1 LILLR
6 GTRRLPGSARAAGRG
21 DIRGRNQP
29 VRSHSDLW
37 LLTSLTPVFLCCLSA
52 GSALAQAP
60 QPALGAGPW
69 TYETYEQK
77 TRIQVSVVV
86 RGLPH
91 PWSIAFLPGGD
102 ALITE
107 RPGHLRLLHDGK
119 VAAEPVHGIE
129 GLSIDQLFDVAL
141 HPDFAKNQFV
151 YLTYIKK
158 GTPPAGVKG
167 YWATTALARGRFD
180 GHNLTGVSDIFVADA
195 WQPLQGGDGSRV
207 VFGPDG
213 KLYFA
218 SSHRRNEKL
227 PQEPDSDVGK
237 ILRLNDDGS
246 IPKDNPFVGKPGHKP
261 EIFSLGHRT
270 VLGLTIQPG
279 TGLLWETEN
288 GPQGGDEVN
297 IIRAGRNYGW
307 PVVTWGRDYDGK
319 RISAPRPVEGM
330 EEPELFWVPSITTSG
345 ITFYTGDRFPAW
357 KDNLFV
363 GAMTV
368 GRLPRTGHIERIVFN
383 ENGEQRR
390 ESMLTDLHQRIRDV
404 RQGPDGL
411 LYLLTD
417 ENDGALLRIEP
428 APQK

>member
-1 LILLR
+1 
-6 GTRRLPGSARAAGRG
+6 
-21 DIRGRNQP
+21 
-29 VRSHSDLW
+29 
-37 LLTSLTPVFLCCLSA
+37 
-52 GSALAQAP
+52 
-60 QPALGAGPW
+60 
-69 TYETYEQK
+69 
-77 TRIQVSVVV
+77 
-86 RGLPH
+86 
-91 PWSIAFLPGGD
+91 
-102 ALITE
+102 
-107 RPGHLRLLHDGK
+107 
-119 VAAEPVHGIE
+119 
-129 GLSIDQLFDVAL
+129 
-141 HPDFAKNQFV
+141 
-151 YLTYIKK
+151 
-158 GTPPAGVKG
+158 
-167 YWATTALARGRFD
+167 
-180 GHNLTGVSDIFVADA
+180 
-195 WQPLQGGDGSRV
+195 V

-218 SSHRRNEKL
+218 SSHRRNESL
-227 PQEPDSDVGK
+227 PQDPNSDVGK

-246 IPKDNPFVGKPGHKP
+246 VPKDNPFVGKPGHRP

-307 PVVTWGRDYDGK
+307 PVVTYGRDYDGK
-319 RISAPRPVEGM
+319 RMSAPRPVEGM

-383 ENGEQRR
+383 QNGEQRR
-390 ESMLTDLHQRIRDV
+390 ESLLTDLHQRIRDV

-428 APQK
+428 AP